1 MGCGHWYERS
11 SSGEWQWG
19 TETRCMLLCASL
31 LDWIFGR
38 STTSEV
44 KEATRTLYPNAN
56 TLPELFGPSACNPN
70 MRSPKRINLHGTD
83 LRMKVQLDRLL
94 LNIQFKRFA
103 QTGVEVITSRLGTH
117 PIPHPPPLFG

>member
-70 MRSPKRINLHGTD
+70 MRSPKRINCARH
-83 LRMKVQLDRLL
+83 RL
-94 LNIQFKRFA
+94 KDEGSVGSTPA
-103 QTGVEVITSRLGTH
+103 EY
-117 PIPHPPPLFG
+117 PI